1 MSEQLE
7 EVSYLVDGWHTFRAN
22 KFPLYDSHGKPYAI
36 CGTSTYITERK
47 QKQVRLKA
55 DLEALTRM
63 HELSEKLL
71 GTGGTQPLLD
81 EIMYSAVVIA
91 GAQLGTLQL
100 LEDDLL
106 LIVSHYGHKQ
116 PFREFFCI
124 C

>member
-1 MSEQLE
+1 
-7 EVSYLVDGWHTFRAN
+7 
-22 KFPLYDSHGKPYAI
+22 
-36 CGTSTYITERK
+36 
-47 QKQVRLKA
+47 
-55 DLEALTRM
+55 M

-106 LIVSHYGHKQ
+106 RIVSHYGHKQ
-116 PFREFFCI
+116 PFLEFFAYAENWLQDAGKRCNAEGV
-124 C
+124 

>member
-7 EVSYLVDGWHTFRAN
+7 EVSYLVDGWHTFLAN

-36 CGTSTYITERK
+36 CGISTYITERK
-47 QKQVRLKA
+47 QTQFRLKA

-63 HELSEKLL
+63 HELSGKLL
-71 GTGGTQPLLD
+71 GTGGIQPLLD
-81 EIMYSAVVIA
+81 EIMYSAVVIV

-100 LEDDLL
+100 LEDDPLR
-106 LIVSHYGHKQ
+106 IVSQYGHKQ

>member
-1 MSEQLE
+1 MLLESEGIQ
-7 EVSYLVDGWHTFRAN
+7 T
-22 KFPLYDSHGKPYAI
+22 
-36 CGTSTYITERK
+36 
-47 QKQVRLKA
+47 
-55 DLEALTRM
+55 
-63 HELSEKLL
+63 
-71 GTGGTQPLLD
+71 LLD

-106 LIVSHYGHKQ
+106 RIVSHYGHKQ